1 MLLLVIGM
9 VAGLAV
15 LYGSIWF
22 YGKRAKGDY
31 KELLATVVDFE
42 FYTLHRERCGWLFS
56 RFYRKVYQYT
66 EDGEYKIY
74 KGKLRSMRHT
84 IIPVFLT
91 KGKKHIYTGIC

>member
-1 MLLLVIGM
+1 M